1 MPSDAVRLAAFGALS
16 EKTGTRLVTGG
27 RAMTRAAPKRTM
39 TFSIGSIDRFSDG
52 RMSS

>member
-1 MPSDAVRLAAFGALS
+1 MPSDAVRLAAPTALRDRV
-16 EKTGTRLVTGG
+16 GTRLVTGG
-27 RAMTRAAPKRTM
+27 RDMTRAAPKRTM